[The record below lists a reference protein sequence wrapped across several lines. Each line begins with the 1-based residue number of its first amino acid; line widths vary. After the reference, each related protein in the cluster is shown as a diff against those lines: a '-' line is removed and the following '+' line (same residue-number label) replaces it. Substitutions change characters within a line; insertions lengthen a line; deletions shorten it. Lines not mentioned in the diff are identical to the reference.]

1 MTMADPILTTLS
13 AAVPDP
19 SLGEFLDLRLSLV
32 KIALFDDP
40 ARFEEARRKLRELGA
55 KSSRTIRRTGLVRK
69 DDLFGY
75 VCFAARSHVAEARH
89 ILTSA
94 TSLAELSRAR
104 RRLYRGLCV
113 MAEALTATSGS
124 RSSSSRP
131 RLDSGVALRGHG
143 VLFAAFVTQ
152 IRVAS
157 RANPK
162 DVLWVLQV
170 ADAEISVA
178 AAHPL
183 FSSLSTEQRSTLRA
197 LRAEVADFAT
207 SERGNDAGVALL
219 NRLVLLI
226 DGLNH

>member
-1 MTMADPILTTLS
+1 MTMTDPILTTLS
-13 AAVPDP
+13 ATAPDP
-19 SLGEFLDLRLSLV
+19 SLGDFLELRLTVAKVSLS
-32 KIALFDDP
+32 DDLT
-40 ARFEEARRKLRELGA
+40 RFEEMRHALRELGA
-55 KSSRTIRRTGLVRK
+55 KSSRTIRRTGLVHR

-94 TSLAELSRAR
+94 TSLPDLVRAR

-113 MAEALTATSGS
+113 MAEALTATSTS

-131 RLDSGVALRGHG
+131 RADSHVTLRGHG

-152 IRVAS
+152 IRAAT
-157 RANPK
+157 RANSR

-183 FSSLSTEQRSTLRA
+183 FSRLSVEQRTALRA
-197 LRAEVADFAT
+197 LRGEIADFAA
-207 SERGNDAGVALL
+207 SERSHETGFALL
-219 NRLVLLI
+219 NRLVLLV

>member
-1 MTMADPILTTLS
+1 
-13 AAVPDP
+13 
-19 SLGEFLDLRLSLV
+19 
-32 KIALFDDP
+32 
-40 ARFEEARRKLRELGA
+40 
-55 KSSRTIRRTGLVRK
+55 
-69 DDLFGY
+69 
-75 VCFAARSHVAEARH
+75 
-89 ILTSA
+89 
-94 TSLAELSRAR
+94 
-104 RRLYRGLCV
+104 

-124 RSSSSRP
+124 RSSSNRP
-131 RLDSGVALRGHG
+131 RADSGVNLRVGHG

-152 IRVAS
+152 IRAAS

-183 FSSLSTEQRSTLRA
+183 FSRLSTEQRSTLRA
-197 LRAEVADFAT
+197 LRGEVAAFAT
-207 SERGNDAGVALL
+207 SERSSDTGFL

>member
-1 MTMADPILTTLS
+1 MTMTDPVLTTLN
-13 AAVPDP
+13 ATVPDP
-19 SLGEFLDLRLSLV
+19 SLGEFLELRLSV
-32 KIALFDDP
+32 AKITLSDDL
-40 ARFEEARRKLRELGA
+40 ARFEEARHALRELGA
-55 KSSRTIRRTGLVRK
+55 KSSRTIRRTGLVRR

-94 TSLAELSRAR
+94 TSYADLVRAR

-113 MAEALTATSGS
+113 MGEALTATSTS
-124 RSSSSRP
+124 RSSGLRSGSPLP
-131 RLDSGVALRGHG
+131 RGNG

-152 IRVAS
+152 IRAAT
-157 RANPK
+157 RANPR

-183 FSSLSTEQRSTLRA
+183 FSRLSVEQRTTLRA
-197 LRAEVADFAT
+197 LRAEIADFVT
-207 SERGNDAGVALL
+207 SDRNHEVGFALL

>member
-1 MTMADPILTTLS
+1 MTMTDPILRTLS
-13 AAVPDP
+13 ATIPDP
-19 SLGEFLDLRLSLV
+19 SLGEFLELRLSV
-32 KIALFDDP
+32 AKIALSDDP
-40 ARFEEARRKLRELGA
+40 TRFEQARHSLRELGA
-55 KSSRTIRRTGLVRK
+55 KSTRTIRRTGLGRR

-75 VCFAARSHVAEARH
+75 VCFAARTHIAEARH

-94 TSLAELSRAR
+94 TNLADLVRAR

-113 MAEALTATSGS
+113 MAEALTASTS
-124 RSSSSRP
+124 RSSGRRS
-131 RLDSGVALRGHG
+131 DSPTPRGHG

-152 IRVAS
+152 IRAAS

-183 FSSLSTEQRSTLRA
+183 FSRLSSEQRSTLRA
-197 LRAEVADFAT
+197 LRGEIADFAT
-207 SERGNDAGVALL
+207 SERNPETGFALL
-219 NRLVLLI
+219 NRLVLLV
-226 DGLNH
+226 DSLNH

>member
-1 MTMADPILTTLS
+1 MTMTDPILTTFS
-13 AAVPDP
+13 AAIPDP
-19 SLGEFLDLRLSLV
+19 SLGEFLELRLSLV
-32 KIALFDDP
+32 KIALSDD
-40 ARFEEARRKLRELGA
+40 ASRYEEARHALRELGA
-55 KSSRTIRRTGLVRK
+55 KSSRTIRRTGLGRR

-94 TSLAELSRAR
+94 TNLADLVRAR

-113 MAEALTATSGS
+113 MAEALTATSTS
-124 RSSSSRP
+124 RSS
-131 RLDSGVALRGHG
+131 GLRGDSPLPRGNG

-152 IRVAS
+152 IRAAT

-183 FSSLSTEQRSTLRA
+183 FARLSADQRTTLRA
-197 LRAEVADFAT
+197 LRAEIAEFASGERN
-207 SERGNDAGVALL
+207 SEVGFALL
-219 NRLVLLI
+219 NRLVLLV